1 MVARDKAAVSLA
13 LIHHPIF
20 NKHGE
25 KITTTVTNLDLHD
38 ISRVGTTYD
47 IDHYFVVNHLESQQ
61 ALISRMKDYWTG
73 GFGADYN
80 PNRHQAFEVLEIAD
94 TLEQVLNK
102 IRTRYDCEPHLIA
115 TDASPFPESIS
126 YKKMRQRIIGS
137 NQEKHFLLVF
147 GTGWGLTEETYEYCD
162 FFLEPIYGRGEFNHL
177 SVRSAVSIILDR
189 LLGPQ
194 WW

>member
-1 MVARDKAAVSLA
+1 MSARDKAAVSLA

-38 ISRVGTTYD
+38 ISRVGKTYD
-47 IDHYFVVNHLESQQ
+47 IERYYVVNHLESQQ
-61 ALISRMKDYWTG
+61 ALIKRMKDYWTG
-73 GFGADYN
+73 GFGAEYN
-80 PNRHQAFEVLEIAD
+80 QNRHQAFSVLEIAD
-94 TLEQVLNK
+94 TLSQVINK
-102 IRTRYDCEPHLIA
+102 IVEENGKRPHLVA
-115 TDASPFPESIS
+115 TDASPFPRCIS
-126 YKKMRQRIIGS
+126 YEEMRTQIIES
-137 NQEKHFLLVF
+137 NGQEHFLLVF
-147 GTGWGLTEETYEYCD
+147 GTGWGLTEETLEECD

-189 LLGPQ
+189 LLGPE